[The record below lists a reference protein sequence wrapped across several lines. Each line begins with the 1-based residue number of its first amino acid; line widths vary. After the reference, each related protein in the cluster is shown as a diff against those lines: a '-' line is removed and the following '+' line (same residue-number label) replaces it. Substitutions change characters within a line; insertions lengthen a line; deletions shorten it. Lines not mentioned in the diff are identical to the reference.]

1 MFHQIDLEEAKGQ
14 EISKLQKALQEMQT
28 QLDEAHDA
36 IIHEKEAAKIAIEQ
50 APPVIKEVPVID
62 NTKVEKL
69 TEENNK
75 LEVKSGNKILCLYN
89 NWYGIWPSVFQ
100 NLWSLFQE
108 KECKYDKKKC
118 QNLVNNHLPKER
130 GFDTKKSFTMI
141 FQVIEHKRKILKS
154 M

>member
-1 MFHQIDLEEAKGQ
+1 MQKNFRLRRNVDLWRLEFSYAISKPSMLFCHNNGKNENIVFLQIDLEEAKGQ
-14 EISKLQKALQEMQT
+14 EISKLQKALQDMQT

-75 LEVKSGNKILCLYN
+75 LEVKSGNKILCIHSK
-89 NWYGIWPSVFQ
+89 W
-100 NLWSLFQE
+100 
-108 KECKYDKKKC
+108 
-118 QNLVNNHLPKER
+118 
-130 GFDTKKSFTMI
+130 
-141 FQVIEHKRKILKS
+141 
-154 M
+154 

>member
-1 MFHQIDLEEAKGQ
+1 MVRMKTLFLQTDLEEAKGQ
-14 EISKLQKALQEMQT
+14 EISKLQKALQELQM

-75 LEVKSGNKILCLYN
+75 LEVKSGNIILCIYS
-89 NWYGIWPSVFQ
+89 NWYGIGPLQKPLEYV
-100 NLWSLFQE
+100 
-108 KECKYDKKKC
+108 
-118 QNLVNNHLPKER
+118 
-130 GFDTKKSFTMI
+130 TKIRVK
-141 FQVIEHKRKILKS
+141 
-154 M
+154 